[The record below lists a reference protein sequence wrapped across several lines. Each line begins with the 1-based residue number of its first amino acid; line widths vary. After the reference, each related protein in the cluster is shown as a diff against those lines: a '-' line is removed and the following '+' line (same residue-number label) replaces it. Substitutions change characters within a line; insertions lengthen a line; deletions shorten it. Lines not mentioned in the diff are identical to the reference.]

1 MVSPTQ
7 SDRVTY
13 ETLYDVTITGGVLA
27 NIRAKMGEDTT
38 RKLLSQEIAEIT
50 EIEIISPLIAASG
63 IGEALE
69 QIIPVIDGKLYL
81 GGDQVIIRADL
92 DSMYSAPKPT
102 MKGELTTG
110 PNAGKRSVFKL
121 GTGLPDLAGV
131 INAAPWRI
139 AENTTIKTRLAGT
152 IDFEFLVGDTA
163 ITGDFRVI
171 AKGWKYQTKQV
182 VESFMRAV
190 YGVPRRVP
198 FTDPLTQRDFSFTI
212 PAKAINADKFT
223 ELIGGE
229 DQPADQVTLKRLLRW
244 ARNKVATT
252 PNTDYALSFDDGNV
266 VARSNDMDFDIDDQN
281 LLIINKIGVRP
292 GTNHLLTKVEVNSLI
307 MMSEETVIDLKNDLI
322 YGREETSAVGAA
334 ISVFEH
340 KFRELPM
347 IQPITVSNETGIIK
361 ILDDGTAI
369 AAGADFGDGS
379 IIVMD
384 GVQVFDPSFKSRG
397 QAAVPP
403 VSTQ

>member
-13 ETLYDVTITGGVLA
+13 ETLYDVTITGGVAA
-27 NIRAKMGEDTT
+27 NIRAKMGEDFS
-38 RKLLSQEIAEIT
+38 RKLLSQETAEIT

-69 QIIPVIDGKLYL
+69 QIVPVIDGKLYL
-81 GGDQVIIRADL
+81 GGDQVIIRGDL
-92 DSMYSAPKPT
+92 DSMYASPKPT
-102 MKGELTTG
+102 MKGEVTTG
-110 PNAGKRSVFKL
+110 PNQGKRSVFKL

-131 INAAPWRI
+131 INREPWRI
-139 AENTTIKTRLAGT
+139 SENTSIKVRLSGT

-171 AKGWKYQTKQV
+171 AKGWKYQTKGV
-182 VESFMRAV
+182 VEGFMRTV
-190 YGVPRRVP
+190 YGSPRTVP
-198 FTDPLTQRDFSFTI
+198 FVDPLTGRDFSYTI

-229 DQPADQVTLKRLLRW
+229 DQPSDQVTLKRILRW

-252 PNTDYALSFDDGNV
+252 PNTDYSLSFDDGNV
-266 VARSNDMDFDIDDQN
+266 VARSNDMDFDVDQDN
-281 LLIINKIGVRP
+281 LLVINKIGVRP

-307 MMSEETVIDLKNDLI
+307 MTSEETVLDAKNDLI

-379 IIVMD
+379 LVVMD
-384 GVQVFDPSFKSRG
+384 GVQVFDPSFARRG
-397 QAAVPP
+397 SISVPP